1 MKVYITGTPLE
12 ALFWNRSLCKV
23 RVVFRPGTETNTER
37 AFLLDLK
44 HAIEERLNGN

>member
-1 MKVYITGTPLE
+1 MKVYVAGTPLE
-12 ALFWNRSLCKV
+12 ALLWKRTVRKV
-23 RVVFRPGTETNTER
+23 RVVFRPGTDPDTER